1 MMIEKLDT
9 HMKIIDSSKGTMGT
23 VPVSPVVETLQFH
36 SGPGQGAKIPCAVPW
51 PKQEPLQLNVRAK
64 TVKILEEK
72 VENLYDLELGRVLKY
87 NTMKEKKKT
96 ELQSVENVC
105 TSKDAI

>member
-23 VPVSPVVETLQFH
+23 VPGSPVVETLQFH
-36 SGPGQGAKIPCAVPW
+36 CKSQGSIPGQGAKIPCAVPW

-87 NTMKEKKKT
+87 NTMKEKKK
-96 ELQSVENVC
+96 NC
-105 TSKDAI
+105 TSVS